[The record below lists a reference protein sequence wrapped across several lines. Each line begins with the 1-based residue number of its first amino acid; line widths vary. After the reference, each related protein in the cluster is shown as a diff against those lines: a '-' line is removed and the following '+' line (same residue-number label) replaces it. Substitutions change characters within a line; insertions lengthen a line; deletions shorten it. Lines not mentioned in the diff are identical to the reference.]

1 MSLSEILK
9 RHMEIDD
16 VTEICISLELEDG
29 ILPLCFIREE
39 LEDVIVIDSTDELGY
54 EKVVIV
60 PKKSIVTVSV
70 VYQDDIDSIFETD
83 EFDEK
88 EKRLYQ

>member
-9 RHMEIDD
+9 KHMNVDD
-16 VTEICISLELEDG
+16 ASDVCIAVELEDG
-29 ILPLCFIREE
+29 ILPFAFIREE
-39 LEDVIVIDSTDELGY
+39 LEDCLVVDNTDELGY
-54 EKVVIV
+54 EKIVIV

-83 EFDEK
+83 DVAEN
-88 EKRLYQ
+88 EKRMYQ

>member
-9 RHMEIDD
+9 RHMDVDD
-16 VTEICISLELEDG
+16 AKDVCISIELEEA
-29 ILPLCFIREE
+29 ILPFAFIREE
-39 LEDVIVIDSTDELGY
+39 LDDCLVVDNTDELGY
-54 EKVVIV
+54 EKIVIV

-83 EFDEK
+83 DVAEN
-88 EKRLYQ
+88 EKRMYQ